1 MTDSGCIIF
10 DHPHGHIA
18 SSPFL
23 NGARTVPNVLSA
35 GKGLSVTMLEV
46 RLATNLLE
54 GSEVEAGYYE
64 MLFFVR
70 LVVSGRPEFL

>member
-10 DHPHGHIA
+10 DHPHGQIA

>member
-1 MTDSGCIIF
+1 
-10 DHPHGHIA
+10 
-18 SSPFL
+18 
-23 NGARTVPNVLSA
+23 
-35 GKGLSVTMLEV
+35 MLEV

-54 GSEVEAGYYE
+54 GSEVEVGYYE

>member
-1 MTDSGCIIF
+1 MAGVGCIIF
-10 DHPHGHIA
+10 AHQHGQIE

-23 NGARTVPNVLSA
+23 DGARTVPNVLST

-54 GSEVEAGYYE
+54 GSEVEVGHYE
-64 MLFFVR
+64 MLFFAR